1 MVHFWS
7 SELVVPQLGGWTS
20 ICIMCQQCV
29 STILLFT
36 IIHDSSPPSH
46 SLPVDWKGNPS
57 GYRSTVF
64 SNHNFNSPTAGWTVN
79 SIALSAWHLI
89 IRRMAGYG
97 RLDDLMLYWTTWTW
111 AQNGSQS
118 VSISFGFPMLTLGMK
133 YHIPRATKTS
143 WLVWYWVWYW
153 DVLSMVCFL
162 LIRMLNKPQ
171 GLPKTNLGLSLFP
184 RCRPRREFIW
194 E

>member
-1 MVHFWS
+1 MNIH
-7 SELVVPQLGGWTS
+7 LYH
-20 ICIMCQQCV
+20 V
-29 STILLFT
+29 STVCVNYIA
-36 IIHDSSPPSH
+36 IHDYSWQLT
-46 SLPVDWKGNPS
+46 SLPFPPRWLFGNPS
-57 GYRSTVF
+57 GY
-64 SNHNFNSPTAGWTVN
+64 HNFNSPTAGWTVN
-79 SIALSAWHLI
+79 SIVLSAWHLI

-133 YHIPRATKTS
+133 YHMPRATKTS

-153 DVLSMVCFL
+153 VWFCFL
-162 LIRMLNKPQ
+162 LIRMLSKPQ

-184 RCRPRREFIW
+184 VVDHGVNLYENQFPCLDIGYILTLS
-194 E
+194 